1 MRAAAIVLM
10 GLAAAA
16 ASAAEPEALGRFR
29 FERAEMGVPFRITLY
44 ARDEAFAR
52 KAADAAFERVEG
64 LNAVLSDYEPDSE
77 LNRLSAS
84 AGKGVA
90 VKVSA
95 DVWRVLALSQ
105 EMARRSEGAFD
116 ITIGPLVELWRRAR
130 RQRELPAAAALVEAR
145 GRVGFGKL
153 RLDAETQSA
162 ELLVAGMR
170 LDVGGIAK
178 GYAVDEALKVLA
190 AHGVKSALVAAS
202 GDIGASGAPPGQ
214 RGWRIEVA
222 ALDSPDAPAAR
233 HVWLCNSAVSTAG
246 DAFQRVEIGGVR
258 YSHIIDPRTGNAL
271 TDHSL
276 ATVLGPDCTT
286 TDSLETTVDLL
297 GPGRGLRL
305 IEATPGT
312 AAYVVRRPGDQVEA
326 VESKRWGELAG
337 ESGAP

>member
-1 MRAAAIVLM
+1 MKAAAIVLL
-10 GLAAAA
+10 GLAGAAA
-16 ASAAEPEALGRFR
+16 IGAEPEGLQRFR

-44 ARDEAFAR
+44 ARDEASAR

-84 AGKGVA
+84 AGKGQA

-95 DVWRVLALSQ
+95 DLWRVLVLS
-105 EMARRSEGAFD
+105 EAMARRSDGAFD
-116 ITIGPLVELWRRAR
+116 ITIGPLVDLWRRAR
-130 RQRELPAAAALVEAR
+130 RQRELPAPAALEEAR
-145 GRVGFGKL
+145 ARVGIGKL
-153 RLDAETQSA
+153 RLDASTQSA

-190 AHGVKSALVAAS
+190 AQGIASALVAAS
-202 GDIGASGAPPGQ
+202 GDIGASGPPPGQ
-214 RGWRIEVA
+214 PGWRVEVA
-222 ALDSPDAPAAR
+222 PLDSPDAPAAR
-233 HVWLCNSAVSTAG
+233 HVWLCHSAVSTAG

-258 YSHIIDPRTGNAL
+258 YSHIIDPRTGMAL

-297 GPGRGLRL
+297 GPEKGMKL

-312 AAYVVRRPGDQVEA
+312 AAYVVRRPGEKVEA
-326 VESKRWGELAG
+326 VESARWGELAG
-337 ESGAP
+337 AE